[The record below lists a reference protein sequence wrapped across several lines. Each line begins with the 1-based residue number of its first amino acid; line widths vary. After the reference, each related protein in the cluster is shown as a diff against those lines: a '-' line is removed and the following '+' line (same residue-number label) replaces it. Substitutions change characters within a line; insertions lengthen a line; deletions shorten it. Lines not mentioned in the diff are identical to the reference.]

1 MECQKLHTNPLIR
14 LFCHKGNCC
23 LTIHSNNFHNLE
35 TIFWFR
41 LIDHSS
47 NNELLTNEKIPCCYA
62 LLFII
67 HKLLRG
73 CKRSYS
79 VKLLPVLITAPHQFN
94 YLDNRLYMAHNIPT
108 LLCLAKMRNLL
119 YTAYTNLPV

>member
-1 MECQKLHTNPLIR
+1 MRKFIFLMSSLLIVG
-14 LFCHKGNCC
+14 C
-23 LTIHSNNFHNLE
+23 TYTEVNNYVSLNDE
-35 TIFWFR
+35 
-41 LIDHSS
+41 
-47 NNELLTNEKIPCCYA
+47 ELLTNEKIPCCYA

-94 YLDNRLYMAHNIPT
+94 Y
-108 LLCLAKMRNLL
+108 
-119 YTAYTNLPV
+119 